1 MLTINILINMKLPKA
16 LISAPAAALLI
27 MASAC
32 SHKHAQTTDASAPT
46 VDVATARIDSVT
58 LSKTYPG
65 VVSANNSTDIVARVS
80 GIILTQNYQGGD
92 HVRKG
97 QVLFTIEDTRYRDAA
112 VQAEAALE
120 NARGT
125 LAYASKNCE
134 AMKKA
139 FQSDAVAHIQ
149 VIQAESA
156 LEEAKASVKNCEAA
170 LSTARTQ
177 LGYCTVRA
185 PFDGV
190 VTASIYSP
198 GTYIGG
204 EGAPVK
210 LASIYDN
217 SDLYAEFS
225 IDDAAFLRSIT
236 CGGNRDLIN
245 YDSVPVQF
253 SETLPRPYYGKLSYI
268 SPDVNTGTGTLTLR
282 VTLDNSHN
290 ELRDGMYC
298 TVNLPVRVEPRA
310 ITVSDAAIG
319 TSQTD
324 KYLYVVNDSNTVVY
338 TPVTVGELAND
349 TTRIITAGIA
359 PGTRYVTKAL
369 LKVRSGMK
377 VTPRE
382 E

>member
-1 MLTINILINMKLPKA
+1 M
-16 LISAPAAALLI
+16 ISSLRAAVLLSLVAG
-27 MASAC
+27 ASAC
-32 SHKHAQTTDASAPT
+32 SKKAPEQQAQQAP
-46 VDVATARIDSVT
+46 VIDVATVRLDSVT

-65 VVSANNSTDIVARVS
+65 VVKALNSTDIVARVNGNIVS
-80 GIILTQNYQGGD
+80 QNYESGAR
-92 HVRKG
+92 VRKG
-97 QVLFTIEDTRYRDAA
+97 QVLFTIESSNYRDAV

-120 NARGT
+120 NAKGT
-125 LAYASKNCE
+125 LAYATKNYE

-149 VIQAESA
+149 VLQTESA

-170 LSTARTQ
+170 LSTARTK

-190 VTASIYSP
+190 MTASVYSV

-217 SDLYAEFS
+217 NDLYAEFA
-225 IDDAAFLRSIT
+225 IDDAAFLRSLT
-236 CGGNRDLIN
+236 SSGNRNLIN
-245 YDSVPVQF
+245 YDSVPVAF
-253 SETLPRPYYGKLSYI
+253 SESLPHPYAGKLTYI

-282 VTLDNSHN
+282 VNLDNRYN
-290 ELRDGMYC
+290 ELRNGMYC
-298 TVNLPVRVEPRA
+298 TVNLPVRVEPHA
-310 ITVSDAAIG
+310 VVVNDASIA

-324 KYLYVVNDSNTVVY
+324 KYLYVVNDSNMVVY

-349 TTRIITAGIA
+349 TTRIILSGVA
-359 PGTRYVTKAL
+359 PGDRYVTKAL
-369 LKVRSGMK
+369 MKVRSGMK

-382 E
+382 N